1 MKAYIKTTNLQFNAK
16 LYQNKNFWHSIY
28 EVTLWN
34 QLATDKGLNKK
45 IFPRTEKINNQ

>member
-1 MKAYIKTTNLQFNAK
+1 MKAYIKTTNLRFNAI
-16 LYQNKNFWHSIY
+16 LYQNFWHSIY

-34 QLATDKGLNKK
+34 QLLTDKGLNKK